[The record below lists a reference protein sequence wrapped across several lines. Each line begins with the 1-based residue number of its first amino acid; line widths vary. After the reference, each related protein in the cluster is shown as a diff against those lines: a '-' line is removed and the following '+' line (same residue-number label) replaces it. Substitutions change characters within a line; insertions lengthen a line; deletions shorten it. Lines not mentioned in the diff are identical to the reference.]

1 TAGHRARAGCVAGAG
16 GEADSGGSAPCGPPV
31 VDPALDVAGPLRRD
45 ARDLPGRRPHRR
57 GAARAGGPG
66 GGGARVPGGGRPG
79 RRRPRR
85 LRGPVAAHHGRRRTR
100 ARAAGTGDRV
110 HGGARALRRGLGRR
124 RDPGPD
130 RPAGHAG
137 EHPGRHAGRAE
148 RGARGPGD
156 QRVPSDGAGAARRD
170 LPAARGPFRG
180 AVVLMMGSRAVM
192 RKGFAPVG
200 PRARLMPVALA
211 VIVGAAVLSA
221 NGADAQQPPRRPAP
235 AAQPAGQA
243 PPANAARPA
252 IPRSGQPGWL
262 GIRVDEWV
270 EDPGAGTTILTVLQ
284 VEPGSP
290 AARAGM
296 RIGDRVVRIN
306 GLDANT
312 QSLRALTRTLRTGDT
327 VRLQIR
333 RGGSER
339 ELAIVAAGRPA
350 YVQPVPAAGIQ
361 IFKADSVVR
370 VMRVLLDSMAQ
381 SIQRAAP
388 PEFRVVR
395 SDSITTIIVRRSARD
410 MTVDTIRF
418 GPGEADWPGPSVW
431 RQIRYA
437 D

>member
-1 TAGHRARAGCVAGAG
+1 
-16 GEADSGGSAPCGPPV
+16 
-31 VDPALDVAGPLRRD
+31 
-45 ARDLPGRRPHRR
+45 
-57 GAARAGGPG
+57 
-66 GGGARVPGGGRPG
+66 
-79 RRRPRR
+79 
-85 LRGPVAAHHGRRRTR
+85 
-100 ARAAGTGDRV
+100 
-110 HGGARALRRGLGRR
+110 
-124 RDPGPD
+124 
-130 RPAGHAG
+130 
-137 EHPGRHAGRAE
+137 
-148 RGARGPGD
+148 
-156 QRVPSDGAGAARRD
+156 
-170 LPAARGPFRG
+170 
-180 AVVLMMGSRAVM
+180 MMGSRAVM

-243 PPANAARPA
+243 PPANAAQPA

-431 RQIRYA
+431 RQIRFADSARWTPAQFDQLLPMMAIEPERAPHAYA
-437 D
+437 VLTEVGFRSVAGAEFTEMNPGLAAYFDGVTRGLLTLKVAEGTPAARAGLQPGDVIIAVDGRYIGTVFDLRAALARSGEEGLRVELIRKGVRHEIRLAGRR